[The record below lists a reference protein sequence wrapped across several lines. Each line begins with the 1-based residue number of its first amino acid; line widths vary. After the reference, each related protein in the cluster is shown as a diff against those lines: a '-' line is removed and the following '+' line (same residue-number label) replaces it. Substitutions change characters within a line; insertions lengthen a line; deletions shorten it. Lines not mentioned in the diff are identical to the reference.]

1 MIATESDF
9 RWIAERITALLDPD
23 RIYLFG
29 SYSLGTAHDQ
39 SDIDLLIVVPSG
51 LPRWHRG
58 KDVVAAMR
66 AFPSEF
72 DLLFYT
78 PQELEEELQDPCSF
92 AARVLGNG
100 RLLYSKLGESEQEGV
115 TGCAPCS
122 AFVDAV

>member
-1 MIATESDF
+1 MIANESDF
-9 RWIAERITALLDPD
+9 RWIADRIVALLDPD

-58 KDVVAAMR
+58 KNVVAAMR

-78 PQELEEELQDPCSF
+78 PQELEEELQDPYSF

-100 RLLYSKLGESEQEGV
+100 RLLYSKLGESEQEEVIG
-115 TGCAPCS
+115 GPSCS
-122 AFVDAV
+122 A